1 MAIQVRRGKKKD
13 FDPDKMLPGE
23 WAGTTDTKEVFFAF
37 APGDTKKMATYEDME
52 ENIREAT
59 GEITAGL
66 TEGVNT
72 AIQQAETAAQNA
84 DQAVGNMEQTITQL
98 VQETGTAVE
107 QAETAA
113 QTANTAAQDAQ
124 DAAQEAREAAENIG
138 TTAGVMSI
146 KGDAEAEYRSGDKIN
161 LTPADLGALSLTGD
175 AQNNTVTFTS
185 NDSGPD
191 GDHAVLEVEKL
202 TTGET
207 FTSILQ
213 KSSRM
218 FTNIRYLLR
227 LAGTTDIS
235 AISDGTL
242 TGTVTALHTSEQEI
256 KTALIEAGKNTAVN
270 LTISTT
276 YFVQGGSNYVEKKGN
291 CARLQLDISLNK
303 EMTAWSAAVVTTIPA
318 GYRPTRAVTQYF
330 RLNNIDA
337 MISINTDGKVSLQSF
352 QSAICNFIKVSM
364 LYLI

>member
-13 FDPDKMLPGE
+13 FNPDKMLPGE

-124 DAAQEAREAAENIG
+124 DAAQEAREAAESIG

-146 KGDAEAEYRSGDKIN
+146 KGDAETEYRSGDKIN
-161 LTPADLGALSLTGD
+161 ITPADIGTLGKKEIESLVKVETDSLKVDVENLYEGVGERQLKITGAATTITSNDLTVSRALISNASGKVAVSATTSTELGYVHGVTSAIQTQLNGKMPNTMTNTNVIGTDGVTLYGSCPVFKIGNVVHLNAALELTENKAVNAKVFQIPSGYRPGYGIINVGCI
-175 AQNNTVTFTS
+175 AIMPNNTVNIGAF
-185 NDSGPD
+185 N
-191 GDHAVLEVEKL
+191 VE
-202 TTGET
+202 
-207 FTSILQ
+207 
-213 KSSRM
+213 
-218 FTNIRYLLR
+218 TNGGVKIPVALN
-227 LAGTTDIS
+227 AGTRLIINITYYS
-235 AISDGTL
+235 A
-242 TGTVTALHTSEQEI
+242 
-256 KTALIEAGKNTAVN
+256 
-270 LTISTT
+270 
-276 YFVQGGSNYVEKKGN
+276 
-291 CARLQLDISLNK
+291 
-303 EMTAWSAAVVTTIPA
+303 
-318 GYRPTRAVTQYF
+318 
-330 RLNNIDA
+330 
-337 MISINTDGKVSLQSF
+337 
-352 QSAICNFIKVSM
+352 
-364 LYLI
+364 

>member
-72 AIQQAETAAQNA
+72 AIQQAETATQNA

-124 DAAQEAREAAENIG
+124 DAAQEAREAAESIG
-138 TTAGVMSI
+138 ERAGVGSI
-146 KGDAEAEYRSGDKIN
+146 KGDAETEYRSGDKIN

-202 TTGET
+202 TSGET
-207 FTSILQ
+207 LFSIMQ
-213 KSSRM
+213 KVSRI
-218 FTNIRYLLR
+218 FTNFRYLLR

-235 AISDGTL
+235 AISDGTITGAL
-242 TGTVTALHTSEQEI
+242 TELNNSFKSNTFGTLINITETIKNGETYTFPFDGYLHVESPKDAFVQLRINGAMTYMLLSSNPTYEVKDNLYVKKGMNVKYENGTI
-256 KTALIEAGKNTAVN
+256 NRITFYPFKNT
-270 LTISTT
+270 
-276 YFVQGGSNYVEKKGN
+276 
-291 CARLQLDISLNK
+291 
-303 EMTAWSAAVVTTIPA
+303 
-318 GYRPTRAVTQYF
+318 
-330 RLNNIDA
+330 
-337 MISINTDGKVSLQSF
+337 
-352 QSAICNFIKVSM
+352 
-364 LYLI
+364 

>member
-13 FDPDKMLPGE
+13 FAPDKMLPGE

-84 DQAVGNMEQTITQL
+84 DQAVGNMEQTVTQL

-124 DAAQEAREAAENIG
+124 DAAQEAREAAESIG

-202 TTGET
+202 TSGET
-207 FTSILQ
+207 LFSILQ
-213 KSSRM
+213 KVSRI
-218 FTNIRYLLR
+218 FTNFRYLLR

-235 AISDGTL
+235 VIGDGTI
-242 TGTVTALHTSEQEI
+242 TGAIAALQTALT
-256 KTALIEAGKNTAVN
+256 TAGKNTAIN
-270 LTISTT
+270 LTISSTS
-276 YFVQGGSNYVEKKGN
+276 YFEGTVYVEKKGN
-291 CARLQLDISLNK
+291 CARLQLGLTLIK
-303 EMTAWSAAVVTTIPA
+303 GMTAWSSVTVTTIPS
-318 GYRPTRAVTQYF
+318 GYRPTNGVSQYVK
-330 RLNNIDA
+330 LNSIDA
-337 MISINTDGKVSLQSF
+337 MIGVGTNGKVTLQAF
-352 QSAICNFIKVSM
+352 QDAACNFIQLSI